1 MKRLFGILLTI
12 SFALT
17 ACATDVP
24 DPVQQYQR
32 GDRALTCEVIHDEI
46 QANQVKILA
55 LTPRETG
62 FAKGAVFKAA
72 ASLFSNGENE
82 AAMVEVKALQVRNSR
97 LRVLFHSKNCKGDP
111 HQPCSALFSP

>member
-24 DPVQQYQR
+24 HPVQQYQPR
-32 GDRALTCEVIHDEI
+32 DGALTCGMIHDEI

-55 LTPRETG
+55 FTPQSSS
-62 FAKGAVFKAA
+62 FAKGAVFKSA

-82 AAMVEVKALQVRNSR
+82 GAMVDVKALQVRNSR
-97 LRVLFHSKNCKGDP
+97 LRVLFHSKNCKGELP
-111 HQPCSALFSP
+111 SAV